1 MLPGL
6 IELLLRILFFVSFLI
21 LFFVLDFVFYSLLLF
36 VSLKKLGPN
45 NFRQFWVLP
54 SFGCFHVKHKFH
66 TPFSIFQ
73 VGCMFINRFVE
84 VLFSIWKIIDRPLSF
99 VPAYSLRVSLYLTP
113 LSTAF
118 GKVCGGVFDPYF
130 DFSFVFSKNKL
141 SNLIL
146 WFQRRQFW
154 VLPNFGSFH
163 EKHNF
168 HTPFSI
174 FQLVCMFINRFVEV
188 LFSMWKIKDRPVS
201 FVPAYS
207 LRVSLSLTPLSTAF
221 GKVCGGMLTH
231 ILIFRL
237 FSQKINFQI

>member
-1 MLPGL
+1 M
-6 IELLLRILFFVSFLI
+6 
-21 LFFVLDFVFYSLLLF
+21 
-36 VSLKKLGPN
+36 
-45 NFRQFWVLP
+45 
-54 SFGCFHVKHKFH
+54 
-66 TPFSIFQ
+66 
-73 VGCMFINRFVE
+73 
-84 VLFSIWKIIDRPLSF
+84 WKIKDRPVSF

-174 FQLVCMFINRFVEV
+174 FQLGCMFINRFVEV

-207 LRVSLSLTPLSTAF
+207 LRVSLYLTPLSTAF
-221 GKVCGGMLTH
+221 GKVCGGVFDPYFDFSFVFSKNNLSNL
-231 ILIFRL
+231 ILW
-237 FSQKINFQI
+237 FQRVLATSEKSKF